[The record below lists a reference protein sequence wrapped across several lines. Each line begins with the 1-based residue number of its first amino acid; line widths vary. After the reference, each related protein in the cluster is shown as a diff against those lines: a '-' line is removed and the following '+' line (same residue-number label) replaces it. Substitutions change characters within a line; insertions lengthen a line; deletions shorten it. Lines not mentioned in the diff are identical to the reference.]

1 MCTCAASQSTTAT
14 TASRTPHD
22 SRRNAWTNTAET
34 PTRIVRAHRIK
45 SGSRDIL
52 VEDLDCTHSHGITIG
67 SIWYDDV
74 TNVTYRNCRC
84 EHQGPLADELPRWA
98 PWPKQPGRL
107 LTTFLAG
114 PRRSRRSHAWC
125 CRLHELSAGPRIKGR
140 RQGNATI
147 SDIHFENILLDGVRT
162 GIQVDMT

>member
-1 MCTCAASQSTTAT
+1 M
-14 TASRTPHD
+14 
-22 SRRNAWTNTAET
+22 
-34 PTRIVRAHRIK
+34 RARRIK

-84 EHQGPLADELPRWA
+84 GR
-98 PWPKQPGRL
+98 GRL